1 MGHTTSTPSSRL
13 TPIRTTSVVKTSSP
27 TTTTT
32 TTTSTTT
39 QTTKAATTS
48 TTISPAVSL
57 NQLHESSTQPTHIMT
72 STEDTKSTT
81 DATTDSKQTLQS
93 TKTTI
98 PENNTS
104 LIFVT
109 LTTKPPGLWQ
119 LYLGIWKLQY
129 VSYSIQMKGI
139 YFAAL
144 HSCKLCF

>member
-1 MGHTTSTPSSRL
+1 MGHTTSTPSSHL

-57 NQLHESSTQPTHIMT
+57 NQLNESSTQPTHIMT

-119 LYLGIWKLQY
+119 LYLGIWKLQ
-129 VSYSIQMKGI
+129 
-139 YFAAL
+139 
-144 HSCKLCF
+144 